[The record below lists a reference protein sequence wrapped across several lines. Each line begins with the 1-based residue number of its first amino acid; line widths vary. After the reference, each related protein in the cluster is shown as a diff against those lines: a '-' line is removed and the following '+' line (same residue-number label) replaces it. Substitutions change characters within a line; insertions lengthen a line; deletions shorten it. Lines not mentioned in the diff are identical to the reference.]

1 MTQLLFNIL
10 TLIMITCLLT
20 ASALQWRITKAQIE
34 INKALRQGLLDT
46 LKICKEIAAL
56 HHNEPK

>member
-1 MTQLLFNIL
+1 
-10 TLIMITCLLT
+10 MITCLLT